1 MKSPNKFIKTPLAA
15 IAVTLL
21 SNPLWAADPFVVKDI
36 RVEGLQRVEPGT
48 VFSYLPVRVGETFTD
63 DKGADA
69 IRALYNTGFFKDV
82 KVESDGQVLVVRVEE
97 RPAVS
102 QLEFT
107 GIKEFDKEALKK
119 SLKAVGVAEARYYD
133 KALIDKA
140 EQELKRQYISRGYY
154 AAEVITTVTPVER
167 NRVAIVFN
175 VDEGQVSKI
184 LQINIVGN
192 QAFKEKQLREEMQL
206 STPNWLSWYTK
217 NDLYSK
223 QKLTA
228 DLESIRSFYLNQGYL
243 EFVIESTQVSITP
256 DKKGIYLNINI
267 REGQQY
273 KVASVKLAGELL
285 GKDEELAKLVNL
297 KVGDVFSSAKLT
309 ESTKAI
315 ADKLGAYGYAF
326 AAINPQPNLQRDKQ
340 LVDLNL
346 IVDPG
351 KRTYV
356 RKINISG
363 NNKTRDEVIRREMR
377 QLESSWF
384 DSEKLKL
391 SKDRI
396 NRLGYF
402 TDVEVNTEDI
412 PGTSDQVDVGI
423 KVAEKPTGSL
433 SLGAG
438 FSSTDKL
445 ILTAGISQENAF
457 GTGTSIGLNVNTG
470 KTNRTLALS
479 NYDPYF
485 TEDGISRFTELYT
498 RTSRPLY
505 YTGDTEYKI
514 VSTGGSFKLGVPY
527 SEVDRVFFGLGIEQ
541 LNMET
546 SVNTPTSYQN
556 YVNAYGKSN
565 MNVPFTIGW
574 SRDGRDS
581 ALIPS
586 RGTYQQVNFE
596 WGTPVADL
604 QYYRAYYQH
613 QYFWPLFKGNILSFN
628 GEIGYGDTYSN
639 KPFPVTKNYF
649 VGGIGSVRG
658 YEPGSL
664 GPTNTNNNGT
674 VTPIGGASKLVG
686 NIEYTFPIPGSG
698 VDKTLRLFSFFD
710 AGNVYA
716 DTPDFSGLRTSYG
729 FGLSWISPLGP
740 LKFSYGFPL
749 SKKPEDR
756 LQRFQ
761 FQIGTAF

>member
-1 MKSPNKFIKTPLAA
+1 
-15 IAVTLL
+15 
-21 SNPLWAADPFVVKDI
+21 
-36 RVEGLQRVEPGT
+36 LQ
-48 VFSYLPVRVGETFTD
+48 
-63 DKGADA
+63 K
-69 IRALYNTGFFKDV
+69 
-82 KVESDGQVLVVRVEE
+82 
-97 RPAVS
+97 
-102 QLEFT
+102 
-107 GIKEFDKEALKK
+107 
-119 SLKAVGVAEARYYD
+119 
-133 KALIDKA
+133 
-140 EQELKRQYISRGYY
+140 
-154 AAEVITTVTPVER
+154 
-167 NRVAIVFN
+167 
-175 VDEGQVSKI
+175 
-184 LQINIVGN
+184 
-192 QAFKEKQLREEMQL
+192 
-206 STPNWLSWYTK
+206 
-217 NDLYSK
+217 
-223 QKLTA
+223 
-228 DLESIRSFYLNQGYL
+228 
-243 EFVIESTQVSITP
+243 
-256 DKKGIYLNINI
+256 
-267 REGQQY
+267 
-273 KVASVKLAGELL
+273 
-285 GKDEELAKLVNL
+285 
-297 KVGDVFSSAKLT
+297 
-309 ESTKAI
+309 
-315 ADKLGAYGYAF
+315 
-326 AAINPQPNLQRDKQ
+326 DKQ
-340 LVDLNL
+340 VVDLSL

-457 GTGTSIGLNVNTG
+457 GTGTSIGLNINTG
-470 KTNRTLALS
+470 KTNRTLAIS

-546 SVNTPTSYQN
+546 SINTPQSYQD
-556 YVNAYGKSN
+556 YVTAYGKSN

-574 SRDGRDS
+574 SRDARDS
-581 ALIPS
+581 ALVPS
-586 RGTYQQVNFE
+586 RGTYQQANFE

-639 KPFPVTKNYF
+639 KPFTIN
-649 VGGIGSVRG
+649 
-658 YEPGSL
+658 
-664 GPTNTNNNGT
+664 
-674 VTPIGGASKLVG
+674 
-686 NIEYTFPIPGSG
+686 
-698 VDKTLRLFSFFD
+698 
-710 AGNVYA
+710 
-716 DTPDFSGLRTSYG
+716 
-729 FGLSWISPLGP
+729 
-740 LKFSYGFPL
+740 
-749 SKKPEDR
+749 
-756 LQRFQ
+756 
-761 FQIGTAF
+761 

>member
-1 MKSPNKFIKTPLAA
+1 MKPSKKFIRTPIAA
-15 IAVTLL
+15 IAAGLL
-21 SNPLWAADPFVVKDI
+21 CSSVWAADPFVVKDI

-48 VFSYLPVRVGETFTD
+48 VFSYLPVKVGETFTD

-82 KVESDGQVLVVRVEE
+82 KVESDGQVLVVTVEE

-107 GIKEFDKEALKK
+107 GIKEFDKDALKK

-140 EQELKRQYISRGYY
+140 EQELKRQYVSRGYY

-184 LQINIVGN
+184 VQINIVGN
-192 QAFKEKQLREEMQL
+192 QAFKEKDLREEMQL

-228 DLESIRSFYLNQGYL
+228 DLEAIRSFYLNRGYL

-285 GKDEELAKLVNL
+285 NKEEELTRLVNL
-297 KVGDVFSSAKLT
+297 KIGDVFSSAKLT

-326 AAINPQPNLQRDKQ
+326 AAINPQPNLQKDKQ

-346 IVDPG
+346 VVDPG

-356 RKINISG
+356 RKINVSG
-363 NNKTRDEVIRREMR
+363 NAKTRDEVIRREMR

-412 PGTSDQVDVGI
+412 PGVSDQVDVGI
-423 KVAEKPTGSL
+423 KVTEKPTGSL

-485 TEDGISRFTELYT
+485 TEDGISRFTEIYT
-498 RTSRPLY
+498 RTTRPLY
-505 YTGDTEYKI
+505 YTGDSEYKI
-514 VSTGGSFKLGVPY
+514 VTTGGNFKLGVPY

-541 LNMET
+541 LSMET
-546 SVNTPTSYQN
+546 SVNTPSN
-556 YVNAYGKSN
+556 YIRYVESYGKSN
-565 MNVPFTIGW
+565 LNLPFTIGW
-574 SRDGRDS
+574 SRDARDS

-586 RGTYQQVNFE
+586 RGTYQQVNVE
-596 WGTPVADL
+596 VGTPAADL
-604 QYYRAYYQH
+604 QYFKIYYQH
-613 QYFWPLFKGNILSFN
+613 QYFYPFSKGNILSFN

-639 KPFPVTKNYF
+639 KPFPITKNYF

-658 YEPGSL
+658 YQPGSL
-664 GPTNTNNNGT
+664 GPSYVNAA
-674 VTPIGGASKLVG
+674 GAIVPVGASSKLVG
-686 NIEYTFPIPGSG
+686 NAEYTFPVPGSG
-698 VDKTLRLFSFFD
+698 VDKTLRIFSFFD
-710 AGNVYA
+710 AGNIYDGA
-716 DTPDFSGLRTSYG
+716 PDFSGLRTSYG
-729 FGLSWISPLGP
+729 LGLSWISPLGP
-740 LKFSYGFPL
+740 LKFSYAFPM
-749 SKKPEDR
+749 SKKPGDR

>member
-1 MKSPNKFIKTPLAA
+1 
-15 IAVTLL
+15 
-21 SNPLWAADPFVVKDI
+21 
-36 RVEGLQRVEPGT
+36 
-48 VFSYLPVRVGETFTD
+48 
-63 DKGADA
+63 
-69 IRALYNTGFFKDV
+69 
-82 KVESDGQVLVVRVEE
+82 
-97 RPAVS
+97 
-102 QLEFT
+102 
-107 GIKEFDKEALKK
+107 
-119 SLKAVGVAEARYYD
+119 
-133 KALIDKA
+133 
-140 EQELKRQYISRGYY
+140 
-154 AAEVITTVTPVER
+154 
-167 NRVAIVFN
+167 
-175 VDEGQVSKI
+175 
-184 LQINIVGN
+184 
-192 QAFKEKQLREEMQL
+192 
-206 STPNWLSWYTK
+206 
-217 NDLYSK
+217 
-223 QKLTA
+223 
-228 DLESIRSFYLNQGYL
+228 
-243 EFVIESTQVSITP
+243 VIESTQVSISP

-285 GKDEELAKLVNL
+285 GKDEELTKLVSL

-326 AAINPQPNLQRDKQ
+326 AAINPQPNLQKDKQ
-340 LVDLNL
+340 VVDLNL

-377 QLESSWF
+377 QLESAWF

-457 GTGTSIGLNVNTG
+457 GTGTSIGLNINTG
-470 KTNRTLALS
+470 KTNRTLAIS

-485 TEDGISRFTELYT
+485 TEDGISRFTEVYT

-505 YTGDTEYKI
+505 YTGDEEYKI

-546 SVNTPTSYQN
+546 SINTPQSYVD
-556 YVNAYGKSN
+556 YVAAYGKSN
-565 MNVPFTIGW
+565 INVPFTIGW
-574 SRDGRDS
+574 SRDARDS

-628 GEIGYGDTYSN
+628 GEIGYGDTYSD
-639 KPFPVTKNYF
+639 KPFPITKNYF

-664 GPTNTNNNGT
+664 GPTNTNSNGT
-674 VTPIGGASKLVG
+674 VTPIGGASKLIG

-749 SKKPEDR
+749 NKKPEDR

>member
-1 MKSPNKFIKTPLAA
+1 MKPSKKFIRTPIAA
-15 IAVTLL
+15 IAAGLL
-21 SNPLWAADPFVVKDI
+21 CSSVWAADPFVVKDI

-48 VFSYLPVRVGETFTD
+48 VFSYLPVKVGETFTD

-82 KVESDGQVLVVRVEE
+82 KVESDGQVLVVTVEE

-107 GIKEFDKEALKK
+107 GIKEFDKDALKK

-140 EQELKRQYISRGYY
+140 EQELKRQYVSRGYY

-184 LQINIVGN
+184 VQINIVGN
-192 QAFKEKQLREEMQL
+192 QAFKEKDLREEMQL

-228 DLESIRSFYLNQGYL
+228 DLEAIRSFYLNRGYL

-285 GKDEELAKLVNL
+285 NKEEELTRLVNL
-297 KVGDVFSSAKLT
+297 KIGDVFSSAKLT

-326 AAINPQPNLQRDKQ
+326 AAINPQPNLQKDKQ

-346 IVDPG
+346 VVDPG

-356 RKINISG
+356 RKINVSG
-363 NNKTRDEVIRREMR
+363 NAKTRDEVIRREMR

-384 DSEKLKL
+384 DSENLKL

-412 PGTSDQVDVGI
+412 PGVSDQVDVGI
-423 KVAEKPTGSL
+423 KVTEKPTGSL

-485 TEDGISRFTELYT
+485 TEDGISRFTEIYT
-498 RTSRPLY
+498 RTTRPLY
-505 YTGDTEYKI
+505 YTGDSEYKI
-514 VSTGGSFKLGVPY
+514 VTTGGNFKLGVPY

-541 LNMET
+541 LSMET
-546 SVNTPTSYQN
+546 SVNTPSN
-556 YVNAYGKSN
+556 YIRYVESYGKSN
-565 MNVPFTIGW
+565 LNLPFTIGW
-574 SRDGRDS
+574 SRDARDS

-586 RGTYQQVNFE
+586 RGTYQQVNVE
-596 WGTPVADL
+596 VGTPAADL
-604 QYYRAYYQH
+604 QYFKIYYQH
-613 QYFWPLFKGNILSFN
+613 QYFYPFSKGNILSFN

-639 KPFPVTKNYF
+639 KPFPITKNYF

-658 YEPGSL
+658 YQPGSL
-664 GPTNTNNNGT
+664 GPSYVNAA
-674 VTPIGGASKLVG
+674 GAIVPVGASSKLVG
-686 NIEYTFPIPGSG
+686 NAEYTFPVPGSG
-698 VDKTLRLFSFFD
+698 VDKTLRIFSFFD
-710 AGNVYA
+710 AGNIYDGA
-716 DTPDFSGLRTSYG
+716 PDFSGLRTSYG
-729 FGLSWISPLGP
+729 LGLSWISPLGP
-740 LKFSYGFPL
+740 LKFSYAFPM
-749 SKKPEDR
+749 SKKPGDR